1 MTQEFSVW
9 WVDSGFTFHTSS
21 FQLLQVVTCQKH
33 SWAKDFSDH
42 ITQKMPFPTST
53 QSWPLS
59 VPDSQMVWL
68 RNSAECLSLSS
79 LNRILLLFFFLFGFM
94 PSVVIPQSLSWS
106 NSCDSRDYSPPGCP
120 NKNTGVGSH
129 SLLQGIFLTQGLN
142 LGTLHCRKIL
152 YQIAISTSEKNA
164 SIFIEPSLSLLYNH
178 ISSPRISQQSSVWS
192 KLLLW

>member
-21 FQLLQVVTCQKH
+21 FQLLQVVICQKH

-79 LNRILLLFFFLFGFM
+79 LNRILLLFFPF
-94 PSVVIPQSLSWS
+94 W
-106 NSCDSRDYSPPGCP
+106 
-120 NKNTGVGSH
+120 
-129 SLLQGIFLTQGLN
+129 
-142 LGTLHCRKIL
+142 L
-152 YQIAISTSEKNA
+152 YAISGDTLVTKLCPTPVTPGTIALQAPLFMGFSRHEYWSRLPFPSPGDLSNPG
-164 SIFIEPSLSLLYNH
+164 IEPCLLH
-178 ISSPRISQQSSVWS
+178 
-192 KLLLW
+192 